1 MNYETAAPTAGE
13 LNMNYEDLALDMNY
27 EDSALNNFAAS
38 TENCPNCSSRERE
51 FDNSIAGFCCM
62 GCGTVISGNELDFLS
77 SALLEVM
84 L

>member
-51 FDNSIAGFCCM
+51 FDNSIAGFC
-62 GCGTVISGNELDFLS
+62 FLVQRKGIMFHS
-77 SALLEVM
+77 FLFQCRGEY
-84 L
+84 